1 MSDATIELQ
10 VRSANE
16 VTMWEI
22 GRLIGTSIDELSK
35 TIASCKEIEY
45 NQKEQEYTMMKTSI
59 EQLNK
64 HVCDLG
70 STMEELVEAI
80 HELRVSL

>member
-22 GRLIGTSIDELSK
+22 GRLIATAVDELSR
-35 TIASCKEIEY
+35 ALQSCKEIEY
-45 NQKEQEYTMMKTSI
+45 NQKEIEYTMIKTSI
-59 EQLNK
+59 ESLNK

-70 STMEELVEAI
+70 GTMEELVEAI